1 MDSQQDV
8 ECDQCQ
14 TVPETYVKLECD
26 HKFCLICLAYNYLQI
41 QQEKQ
46 NLEELERV
54 AVCFKCNH
62 LTKLDQDTVEALHMV
77 IKEIIVP
84 LIEQNQINSKSNN
97 DSEVVEV
104 IDDLRDLGVQNDG
117 SQHQSNQKNSMA
129 NERLQLYL
137 ERLEKSFKS
146 KFEAIKDIQDQKH
159 QFQSKCKQ
167 TKDEINSQYQQFI
180 LSLEQKK
187 NQTFNDINSL
197 EMIQLLEIQK
207 QEKDL
212 EQQIQQMAQFQE
224 EINSLM
230 YQNLNKSQED
240 ISKLLIDIEKS
251 LNTPSSSLQI
261 KSSILAT
268 QRQLLKLSTNAQSQL
283 SATVPNLLQ
292 DFPQSIR
299 QKDLFMKNQ
308 NSDEKPLDSKLNVHF
323 ERQDRPNKFSPIK
336 SEKLNELWPKNDKSH
351 LSLEK
356 NTIRESKDLNEFKD
370 YREKEKD
377 KKNQKVLTQESL
389 NANPKQKFIYE
400 DSDDKSRNNNNSKKL
415 FDSQI
420 SQKNNLV
427 SKWKDQLFD
436 VFDKKTMKQS
446 ESPKVPEKHNYAT
459 RDVPYHREPSTH
471 YPRENK
477 NSQEKLSTKQQLIN
491 RACTIHDVL
500 NMQYQNFMTQKENL
514 IRR

>member
-14 TVPETYVKLECD
+14 TVPETYVKLECE

-84 LIEQNQINSKSNN
+84 LIEQNQINPKSNN

-104 IDDLRDLGVQNDG
+104 IDDLHDLGVQNIG
-117 SQHQSNQKNSMA
+117 SQHQSNQKNAMA

-146 KFEAIKDIQDQKH
+146 KFEAIKDIQDQKY

-224 EINSLM
+224 EINSLI

-251 LNTPSSSLQI
+251 LNVPSSSLQI

-283 SATVPNLLQ
+283 CATVPNLLQ

-299 QKDLFMKNQ
+299 QKELFSKNS
-308 NSDEKPLDSKLNVHF
+308 NSDEKPMDSKLNVHF
-323 ERQDRPNKFSPIK
+323 ERQDRLSKFSPIK
-336 SEKLNELWPKNDKSH
+336 SEKLNELWPKNDKPH
-351 LSLEK
+351 HQSLEK
-356 NTIRESKDLNEFKD
+356 NTIRESKDLHEFKD
-370 YREKEKD
+370 YREREKD
-377 KKNQKVLTQESL
+377 KKTQKILTQESV
-389 NANPKQKFIYE
+389 NANPKSKFRYE
-400 DSDDKSRNNNNSKKL
+400 DSDDKNKNNSKKMI
-415 FDSQI
+415 DSQI

-436 VFDKKTMKQS
+436 VFDKKTIKQT
-446 ESPKVPEKHNYAT
+446 ESPKAPEKLNYAT
-459 RDVPYHREPSTH
+459 RDNPLLII
-471 YPRENK
+471 
-477 NSQEKLSTKQQLIN
+477 QEKIKTHKKSCL
-491 RACTIHDVL
+491 L
-500 NMQYQNFMTQKENL
+500 NNN
-514 IRR
+514 

>member
-54 AVCFKCNH
+54 AVCFKCNQ

-84 LIEQNQINSKSNN
+84 LIEQNQINPKLNN

-104 IDDLRDLGVQNDG
+104 IDDLRDLGVQSAG
-117 SQHQSNQKNSMA
+117 SQHQSNQKNALA

-224 EINSLM
+224 EINSLI

-240 ISKLLIDIEKS
+240 ISQLLIDIEKA

-283 SATVPNLLQ
+283 CATVPNLLQ
-292 DFPQSIR
+292 DFPQSLK
-299 QKDLFMKNQ
+299 QKDLFMRDR
-308 NSDEKPLDSKLNVHF
+308 NSDEKPLDPKLNVHF
-323 ERQDRPNKFSPIK
+323 ERQDRLSKFSPIK
-336 SEKLNELWPKNDKSH
+336 SEKLNELWPKNDKPH

-356 NTIRESKDLNEFKD
+356 NTIRESKDLHEFKD

-377 KKNQKVLTQESL
+377 KKNQKVLTQESV
-389 NANPKQKFIYE
+389 NANPKSKFKYE
-400 DSDDKSRNNNNSKKL
+400 DSDDKSKNNNSKKL

-436 VFDKKTMKQS
+436 VFDKKNMKQS
-446 ESPKVPEKHNYAT
+446 VESPKVPEKPNYAT
-459 RDVPYHREPSTH
+459 RDVPYQREPSTH

-477 NSQEKLSTKQQLIN
+477 NSQEKLTSKQQLIN